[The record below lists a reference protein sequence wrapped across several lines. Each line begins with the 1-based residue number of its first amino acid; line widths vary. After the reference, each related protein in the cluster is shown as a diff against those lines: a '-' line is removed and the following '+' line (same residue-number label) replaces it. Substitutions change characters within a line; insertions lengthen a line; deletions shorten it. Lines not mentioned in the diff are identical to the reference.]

1 VPTAG
6 QPRDVLR
13 IQLRIPLADGAYPHV
28 IGAALLIRE
37 DATGRP
43 GPSGGKAGTTRIECR
58 SFEERQ
64 LLTGIRLK
72 RAAPGKSGATEAVS
86 ARRGADA
93 LVSLDNVIFSRGDRR
108 ILNGLTLHVDR
119 GRITA
124 IMGGSGSGKTTILN
138 LIGGRI
144 YPDSGRVIVDDQS
157 VPELDTEALF
167 ALRKRMA
174 LLFQTGALFTDLTVF
189 ENVAFPIRE
198 HTRLPEEI
206 LRTVVLMKL
215 ETVGLRGA
223 RDLMPSELSGGMARR
238 VALARAIAFEPMII
252 MYDEPFTGLDPI
264 SKGVI
269 AKLIEQ
275 LNETLGITSIVV
287 SHDVAETCSISDY
300 AYIVGEGRIIGEG
313 TPQSLQRSSS
323 EYVRQ
328 FMEGQPDGPVPYQH
342 PAPEYLAD
350 LLTEKTA

>member
-1 VPTAG
+1 MKRPAATSGDTSETPNPT
-6 QPRDVLR
+6 R
-13 IQLRIPLADGAYPHV
+13 AD
-28 IGAALLIRE
+28 
-37 DATGRP
+37 DA
-43 GPSGGKAGTTRIECR
+43 
-58 SFEERQ
+58 
-64 LLTGIRLK
+64 
-72 RAAPGKSGATEAVS
+72 V
-86 ARRGADA
+86 
-93 LVSLDNVIFSRGDRR
+93 VSLQDVIFSRSGRA
-108 ILNGLTLHVDR
+108 ILSGLTLHAER

-144 YPDSGRVIVDDQS
+144 YPDSGKVIVDGQS
-157 VPELDTEALF
+157 VPDLDTAALF

-174 LLFQTGALFTDLTVF
+174 LLFQTGALFTDLSVF

-198 HTRLPEEI
+198 HTKLPEEL

-269 AKLIEQ
+269 AKLIKE

-287 SHDVAETCSISDY
+287 SHDVAETCMISDY
-300 AYIVGEGRIIGEG
+300 AYIVGAGRIIGEG
-313 TPQSLQRSSS
+313 DPKKLQHSKS

-328 FMEGQPDGPVPYQH
+328 FMEGLPDGPVPYQH
-342 PAPEYLAD
+342 PAGDYVQD
-350 LLTEKTA
+350 LMAQSPK